1 MGAETSRERVM
12 RMRFE
17 LERDDNPPLFDE
29 LMKFPKGTKRLNRLR
44 TLAHEGLHTQRGSSV
59 PLGRAEAK
67 REEVIGEGQR
77 GQAHSVLAAASNELF
92 GPAIDAGASLD
103 A

>member
-1 MGAETSRERVM
+1 MM

-44 TLAHEGLHTQRGSSV
+44 TLAHEGLHTQRGWIV
-59 PLGRAEAK
+59 PKGRAETK
-67 REEVIGEGQR
+67 DEELIGEGQR
-77 GQAHSVLAAASNELF
+77 GQADSVLAAASNELF
-92 GPAIDAGASLD
+92 GPAIDA
-103 A
+103 

>member
-1 MGAETSRERVM
+1 M

-44 TLAHEGLHTQRGSSV
+44 TLAQKDCIRSGWIV
-59 PLGRAEAK
+59 PTGRVEAK
-67 REEVIGEGQR
+67 MKR
-77 GQAHSVLAAASNELF
+77 
-92 GPAIDAGASLD
+92 
-103 A
+103 

>member
-1 MGAETSRERVM
+1 MGAATSPERVM
-12 RMRFE
+12 RMRFD

-44 TLAHEGLHTQRGSSV
+44 TLAHEGLHTQRGSSL

-67 REEVIGEGQR
+67 REEVIGERQR
-77 GQAHSVLAAASNELF
+77 GQADSVLAAASNELF
-92 GPAIDAGASLD
+92 GPAVDA
-103 A
+103 

>member
-1 MGAETSRERVM
+1 MRAPTGEEPVM

-44 TLAHEGLHTQRGSSV
+44 TLAHEGLHAQRAWSA
-59 PLGRAEAK
+59 PTGRAAAK
-67 REEVIGEGQR
+67 HEETIGEGQR
-77 GQAHSVLAAASNELF
+77 GQTDKVLVAASSELF
-92 GPAIDAGASLD
+92 GPAIDA
-103 A
+103 

>member
-1 MGAETSRERVM
+1 MRTADRHEDVM

-44 TLAHEGLHTQRGSSV
+44 TLAHEGLHTQRGWSV

-67 REEVIGEGQR
+67 REEMIGEGQR
-77 GQAHSVLAAASNELF
+77 GQADSVLTAASNEFF
-92 GPAIDAGASLD
+92 GPAIDAGASPD

>member
-1 MGAETSRERVM
+1 MAAATSRERVM

-44 TLAHEGLHTQRGSSV
+44 TLAHEGLHTQRGWGVSMGS
-59 PLGRAEAK
+59 AEAK
-67 REEVIGEGQR
+67 REEMIGDRQQ
-77 GQAHSVLAAASNELF
+77 GQADSVVAAASNELF
-92 GPAIDAGASLD
+92 GPAIDA
-103 A
+103 

>member
-1 MGAETSRERVM
+1 MGAARSHEHVM

-44 TLAHEGLHTQRGSSV
+44 TLALRTAYAARVERTD
-59 PLGRAEAK
+59 
-67 REEVIGEGQR
+67 GER
-77 GQAHSVLAAASNELF
+77 
-92 GPAIDAGASLD
+92 
-103 A
+103 

>member
-1 MGAETSRERVM
+1 MRTVERHEDVM

-44 TLAHEGLHTQRGSSV
+44 TLAHEGLHTQRGWIV
-59 PLGRAEAK
+59 PTGRVEAKHEAMIGDGHRGRADD
-67 REEVIGEGQR
+67 
-77 GQAHSVLAAASNELF
+77 VLAAASNELF
-92 GPAIDAGASLD
+92 GPPVDA
-103 A
+103 

>member
-1 MGAETSRERVM
+1 MGAATSPERVI

-44 TLAHEGLHTQRGSSV
+44 TLAHEGLHTQRGWSV
-59 PLGRAEAK
+59 PTGRAEAK
-67 REEVIGEGQR
+67 SEVMIGEGQR
-77 GQAHSVLAAASNELF
+77 GQADSVLAAASNELF

>member
-1 MGAETSRERVM
+1 MGAARSHEHVM

-44 TLAHEGLHTQRGSSV
+44 TLAHEGLHTQRGWGV
-59 PLGRAEAK
+59 PTPKAEAK
-67 REEVIGEGQR
+67 LNEEAVARGSQR
-77 GQAHSVLAAASNELF
+77 RRVTQRTDRMVGGSGHRPASRR
-92 GPAIDAGASLD
+92 
-103 A
+103 

>member
-1 MGAETSRERVM
+1 VIMDANSSEPVM

-44 TLAHEGLHTQRGSSV
+44 TLAHEGLHAQRGWGV
-59 PLGRAEAK
+59 PPWRAETK
-67 REEVIGEGQR
+67 RGEMLGEGQR
-77 GQAHSVLAAASNELF
+77 RQADSVLAAASNELF
-92 GPAIDAGASLD
+92 GPAIDA
-103 A
+103 

>member
-1 MGAETSRERVM
+1 MGAARSHERVM

-44 TLAHEGLHTQRGSSV
+44 TLAHEGLHTQRGCFV
-59 PLGRAEAK
+59 PTGRAEAK
-67 REEVIGEGQR
+67 REEMIGEGQR
-77 GQAHSVLAAASNELF
+77 GQADNALAAASNELF
-92 GPAIDAGASLD
+92 GPAIDARASLD

>member
-1 MGAETSRERVM
+1 MAAATSREHVM

-44 TLAHEGLHTQRGSSV
+44 TLAHEGLHAQRGWGV
-59 PLGRAEAK
+59 PMATAEAK
-67 REEVIGEGQR
+67 REEIIGDGQR
-77 GQAHSVLAAASNELF
+77 GQAGSVLAAASNELF
-92 GPAIDAGASLD
+92 GPAIDA
-103 A
+103 

>member
-1 MGAETSRERVM
+1 MGAARSHEHVM

-44 TLAHEGLHTQRGSSV
+44 TLAHEGLHAQRGWSV
-59 PLGRAEAK
+59 PTDGAEAK
-67 REEVIGEGQR
+67 REGISGEGGR
-77 GQAHSVLAAASNELF
+77 GHADNALAAASNELF
-92 GPAIDAGASLD
+92 GPAIDA
-103 A
+103 

>member
-1 MGAETSRERVM
+1 MAAATSRERVM

-44 TLAHEGLHTQRGSSV
+44 TLAHEGLHTQRGWGVSMGS
-59 PLGRAEAK
+59 AEAK
-67 REEVIGEGQR
+67 REQMIGNEQR
-77 GQAHSVLAAASNELF
+77 GQADSVVAAASNELF
-92 GPAIDAGASLD
+92 GPAIDA
-103 A
+103 

>member
-1 MGAETSRERVM
+1 MGAATSREHVM

-44 TLAHEGLHTQRGSSV
+44 TLAHEGLHTQRGWIV
-59 PLGRAEAK
+59 PTGRAEAK
-67 REEVIGEGQR
+67 HKEMIGEGQR
-77 GQAHSVLAAASNELF
+77 GQADSVLAAASNELF
-92 GPAIDAGASLD
+92 GPAIDA
-103 A
+103 

>member
-1 MGAETSRERVM
+1 VIMAAVTSRERVM

-44 TLAHEGLHTQRGSSV
+44 TLAHEGLHTQRGWGVSMGS
-59 PLGRAEAK
+59 AEAK
-67 REEVIGEGQR
+67 REQMIGDGQR
-77 GQAHSVLAAASNELF
+77 GQAESVVAAASNELF
-92 GPAIDAGASLD
+92 GPAIDA
-103 A
+103 

>member
-1 MGAETSRERVM
+1 MAAATSHEHVM

-44 TLAHEGLHTQRGSSV
+44 TLAHEGLHTQRGWGV
-59 PLGRAEAK
+59 PTGRAEAK
-67 REEVIGEGQR
+67 HQEMIGEGQR
-77 GQAHSVLAAASNELF
+77 GQADSVLAAASNELF
-92 GPAIDAGASLD
+92 GPAIDK
-103 A
+103 

>member
-1 MGAETSRERVM
+1 MGAEASRERVM

-44 TLAHEGLHTQRGSSV
+44 TLAHEGLHAQRGWGV
-59 PLGRAEAK
+59 PMGTAEAK
-67 REEVIGEGQR
+67 REEIIGDGQR
-77 GQAHSVLAAASNELF
+77 GQADSVVAAASNELF
-92 GPAIDAGASLD
+92 GPAIDA
-103 A
+103 

>member
-1 MGAETSRERVM
+1 MRTADRHEDVM

-44 TLAHEGLHTQRGSSV
+44 TLAHEGLHAQRAWSV
-59 PLGRAEAK
+59 RTGRAAAK
-67 REEVIGEGQR
+67 HEGTIGEGQR
-77 GQAHSVLAAASNELF
+77 GQTDKVLVAASNELF
-92 GPAIDAGASLD
+92 GPAIDA
-103 A
+103 

>member
-1 MGAETSRERVM
+1 MAAATSCEHVM

-44 TLAHEGLHTQRGSSV
+44 TLAHEGLHTQRGWGVSMGS
-59 PLGRAEAK
+59 AEAK
-67 REEVIGEGQR
+67 REEMIGDRQR
-77 GQAHSVLAAASNELF
+77 GQADSVVAAASNELF
-92 GPAIDAGASLD
+92 GPAIDA
-103 A
+103 

>member
-1 MGAETSRERVM
+1 MGAATSPESVM
-12 RMRFE
+12 RMLFE

-59 PLGRAEAK
+59 PLRRAEAK

-77 GQAHSVLAAASNELF
+77 GQADSVLAAASNELF